1 MVAVFLKDLRII
13 FRDRWALLFFILVPI
28 VVISIIAS
36 ALFDSDE
43 GPKLMIPVVN
53 EDQGPVANAFIKLL
67 DKHADPVEMSREE
80 AEDVVRDQNRAPAAI
95 VFPPGMS
102 KGYLQG
108 RTSNITLLTD
118 PAQAVDLQTV
128 KVLLLLM
135 DKEAA
140 ALADPLEE
148 ERISLEEKNLT
159 GNQISVTS
167 FEQNVPGFSIM
178 FVLLAVVFATAM
190 GLHDERDWGT
200 LPRLLVAPAGF
211 TWMLLG
217 KLGARFV
224 MGVAQM
230 LVLFLWG
237 HFVFEVSLGSSV
249 FAFLALTLAVVFV
262 CVALGLVVAGIA
274 RTREQTQPMSLA
286 AVMVFSALGGLW
298 WPQSITPDW
307 MREISPI
314 VFTTWAMRGMND
326 LVLRDRGLA
335 AMLEPVSALLVY
347 GLVLLAIGIRLFRA
361 RHSAR

>member
-13 FRDRWALLFFILVPI
+13 LRDRWALLFFILVPI

-43 GPKLMIPVVN
+43 GPKLTIPIVN

-67 DKHADPVEMSREE
+67 DKHADPVEMTREQ
-80 AEDVVRDQNRAPAAI
+80 AEHMVRDQNRAPAAI
-95 VFPPGMS
+95 VFPAGMS

-108 RTSNITLLTD
+108 KTSQITLLTD

-148 ERISLEEKNLT
+148 ERIALEEKNLT

-224 MGVAQM
+224 MGVVQM
-230 LVLFLWG
+230 LVLFIWG

-249 FAFLALTLAVVFV
+249 IAFVALTFAVVFV

-286 AVMVFSALGGLW
+286 VVMAFSALGGLW

-335 AMLEPVSALLVY
+335 AMVEPVSALLVY
-347 GLVLLAIGIRLFRA
+347 GLVLLAIGLRLFRT

>member
-1 MVAVFLKDLRII
+1 MVAVFIKDLRII

-67 DKHADPVEMSREE
+67 DKHADPVEMSREQ
-80 AEDVVRDQNRAPAAI
+80 AEYVVRDQNRAPAAI
-95 VFPPGMS
+95 VFPAGMS

-108 RTSNITLLTD
+108 KTSKLTLLTD

-148 ERISLEEKNLT
+148 ERISLEERNLT

-178 FVLLAVVFATAM
+178 FVLLAVVFAT
-190 GLHDERDWGT
+190 GH
-200 LPRLLVAPAGF
+200 
-211 TWMLLG
+211 
-217 KLGARFV
+217 GA
-224 MGVAQM
+224 A
-230 LVLFLWG
+230 
-237 HFVFEVSLGSSV
+237 
-249 FAFLALTLAVVFV
+249 
-262 CVALGLVVAGIA
+262 
-274 RTREQTQPMSLA
+274 
-286 AVMVFSALGGLW
+286 
-298 WPQSITPDW
+298 
-307 MREISPI
+307 
-314 VFTTWAMRGMND
+314 
-326 LVLRDRGLA
+326 
-335 AMLEPVSALLVY
+335 
-347 GLVLLAIGIRLFRA
+347 
-361 RHSAR
+361 

>member
-1 MVAVFLKDLRII
+1 MVAVFIKDLRII

-67 DKHADPVEMSREE
+67 DKHADPVEMSREQ
-80 AEDVVRDQNRAPAAI
+80 AEYVVRDQNRAPAAI
-95 VFPPGMS
+95 VFPAGMS

-108 RTSNITLLTD
+108 KTSNLTLLTD

-148 ERISLEEKNLT
+148 ERISLEERNLT

-249 FAFLALTLAVVFV
+249 LAFLLLTFAVVFV
-262 CVALGLVVAGIA
+262 CVTLGLVVAGIA

-286 AVMVFSALGGLW
+286 VVMAFSALGGLW

-335 AMLEPVSALLVY
+335 AMVEPVSALLVY
-347 GLVLLAIGIRLFRA
+347 GLVMLAIGIRLFRT

>member
-1 MVAVFLKDLRII
+1 MVAVFLKDLRIV

-43 GPKLMIPVVN
+43 GPKLTIPIVN

-67 DKHADPVEMSREE
+67 DKHADPVEMSREQ
-80 AEDVVRDQNRAPAAI
+80 AEYMVRDQNRAPAAI
-95 VFPPGMS
+95 VFPQGMS

-108 RTSNITLLTD
+108 KTSNITLLTD

-148 ERISLEEKNLT
+148 ERLTLEEKNLT

-224 MGVAQM
+224 MGVVQM
-230 LVLFLWG
+230 LVLFVWG
-237 HFVFEVSLGSSV
+237 HFVFSVSLGSSV
-249 FAFLALTLAVVFV
+249 LAFLLLTFAVVFV
-262 CVALGLVVAGIA
+262 CVALGLVVAGLA

-286 AVMVFSALGGLW
+286 VVMAFSALGGLW

-307 MREISPI
+307 MREISPL

-326 LVLRDRGLA
+326 LVLRDRGLSS
-335 AMLEPVSALLVY
+335 MVEPVTALLLY
-347 GLVLLAIGIRLFRA
+347 GLVLLAIGLRLFRT

>member
-13 FRDRWALLFFILVPI
+13 LRDRWALLFFILVPI
-28 VVISIIAS
+28 VVISIIAA

-43 GPKLMIPVVN
+43 GPKLLVPVVN

-67 DKHADPVEMSREE
+67 SKHADVVEMSHDE
-80 AEDVVRDQNRAPAAI
+80 AVYVVRDQNRAPAAI

-102 KGYLQG
+102 KAYLQG
-108 RTSNITLLTD
+108 RTSEITLLTD

-148 ERISLEEKNLT
+148 ERISLKEQNLT
-159 GNQISVTS
+159 GNRVSVTS

-178 FVLLAVVFATAM
+178 FVLLAVVFSTAM

-200 LPRLLVAPAGF
+200 LPRLLIAPAGF

-217 KLGARFV
+217 KLGARFC
-224 MGVAQM
+224 MGVLQM
-230 LVLFLWG
+230 LILFLWG
-237 HFVFEVSLGSSV
+237 HFFFDVSLGSSWL
-249 FAFLALTLAVVFV
+249 AFFMLTCAVVFV
-262 CVALGLVVAGIA
+262 CVALGLLVAGIA

-286 AVMVFSALGGLW
+286 VVMAFSALGGLW
-298 WPQSITPDW
+298 WPPSITPEW
-307 MREISPI
+307 MRTISPAF
-314 VFTTWAMRGMND
+314 FTTWAMRGMND
-326 LVLRDRGLA
+326 LVLRDRGVSA
-335 AMLEPVSALLVY
+335 ILEPVGVLFLY
-347 GLVLLAIGIRLFRA
+347 GLVLLAFGLRFFRT

>member
-13 FRDRWALLFFILVPI
+13 LRDRWALLFFILVPI
-28 VVISIIAS
+28 VVISIIAL

-43 GPKLMIPVVN
+43 GPKLMVPVVN

-67 DKHADPVEMSREE
+67 SKHADVVEMSHDE
-80 AEDVVRDQNRAPAAI
+80 AVRVVRDQNRAPAAI
-95 VFPPGMS
+95 VFPQGMS
-102 KGYLQG
+102 KAYLQG
-108 RTSNITLLTD
+108 RTSEITLLTD

-148 ERISLEEKNLT
+148 ERISLTERNLT
-159 GNQISVTS
+159 GSRISVTS

-217 KLGARFV
+217 KLGARFC
-224 MGVAQM
+224 MGVVQM
-230 LVLFLWG
+230 LILFLWG
-237 HFVFEVSLGSSV
+237 HYFFGVSLGSSV
-249 FAFLALTLAVVFV
+249 IAFFMLTCAVVFV
-262 CVALGLVVAGIA
+262 CVALGLLVAGLA

-286 AVMVFSALGGLW
+286 VVMAFSALGGLW
-298 WPQSITPDW
+298 WPPSITPEW
-307 MREISPI
+307 MRTISPAI
-314 VFTTWAMRGMND
+314 FTTWAMRGMND
-326 LVLRDRGLA
+326 LVLRDRGVSA
-335 AMLEPVSALLVY
+335 ILEPVGVLFLY
-347 GLVLLAIGIRLFRA
+347 GLVLLAFGLRFFRT

>member
-13 FRDRWALLFFILVPI
+13 LRDRWALLFFVLVPI

-43 GPKLMIPVVN
+43 GPKLMVPVVN

-67 DKHADPVEMSREE
+67 GKHADVVQMSRDQ
-80 AEDVVRDQNRAPAAI
+80 AEYLVRDQNRAPAAI
-95 VFPPGMS
+95 VFPAGMS

-108 RTSNITLLTD
+108 RTSNLTLLTD

-140 ALADPLEE
+140 ALADPLDE
-148 ERISLEEKNLT
+148 ERISLEEQNLT
-159 GNQISVTS
+159 GNRISVTS

-224 MGVAQM
+224 MGVLQM
-230 LVLFLWG
+230 LILFVWG
-237 HFVFEVSLGSSV
+237 HFVFGVSLGSSV
-249 FAFLALTLAVVFV
+249 IAFLALTCAVVFV
-262 CVALGLVVAGIA
+262 CVALGLLVAGLA

-286 AVMVFSALGGLW
+286 VVMAFSALGGLW
-298 WPQSITPDW
+298 WPQSITPEW
-307 MREISPI
+307 MREISPL
-314 VFTTWAMRGMND
+314 VFTTWGMRGMND

-335 AMLEPVSALLVY
+335 AMVEPVSALLLY
-347 GLVLLAIGIRLFRA
+347 GLVMLAIGIRLFRA

>member
-1 MVAVFLKDLRII
+1 MVAVFLKDLKLI

-43 GPKLMIPVVN
+43 GPKLMIPIVN

-67 DKHADPVEMSREE
+67 GNHADPVQVPREE
-80 AEDVVRDQNRAPAAI
+80 AEKIVRDQNRAPAAI
-95 VFPPGMS
+95 VFPQGMS
-102 KGYLQG
+102 KAYLQG
-108 RTSNITLLTD
+108 KPSEITLLTD

-148 ERISLEEKNLT
+148 DRLALKEQNLT
-159 GNQISVTS
+159 GNRISVTS

-178 FVLLAVVFATAM
+178 FVLLAVVFSTAM

-224 MGVAQM
+224 MGVVQM
-230 LVLFLWG
+230 LVLFIWVL
-237 HFVFEVSLGSSV
+237 FVFNVFLGSSV
-249 FAFLALTLAVVFV
+249 IAFFLVTCAVVFV
-262 CVALGLVVAGIA
+262 CVSIGLVIAGIA

-286 AVMVFSALGGLW
+286 VVMAFSALGGLW

-307 MREISPI
+307 MRDISPI

-326 LVLRDRGLA
+326 LVLRGRGLTA
-335 AMLEPVSALLVY
+335 VLEPVAVLTVY
-347 GLVLLAIGIRLFRA
+347 GLVTLAIGIWLFRT